1 MSGDWN
7 VGLCPPANC
16 IGNSFH
22 LTNESDTKAIW
33 QPLPGRLTAN
43 NYDVY
48 AYIPGGFAENYSFH
62 VIYEINDGNILET
75 AEVQLSQSR
84 FRYRDTLRWVY
95 LGRYMMGGD
104 GEDYVKLMGEQ
115 GDYALADAVAFI
127 PADEPDLNLMITANE
142 NDAGPEGMNSSCN
155 QTTSLTRPEIYLGH
169 CNNGLPITSGFRFEN
184 ISLPEDAVI
193 LAAHLEFRI
202 DGVFS
207 RDLTLR
213 FYGENSTSPSPFNLN
228 NPPSARPLT
237 SNYTSWSIPTSDVWQ
252 NPAGLP
258 YGRRYSPDIKDIIQ
272 EIVAMNTWEPDQS
285 DIVLLVRPHPYAST
299 SGGATPFYRR
309 VMAYERD
316 TPPHTPPSSPGLYS
330 ARLWI
335 WYEECQSPPN
345 CLVE

>member
-1 MSGDWN
+1 M
-7 VGLCPPANC
+7 
-16 IGNSFH
+16 
-22 LTNESDTKAIW
+22 
-33 QPLPGRLTAN
+33 
-43 NYDVY
+43 
-48 AYIPGGFAENYSFH
+48 
-62 VIYEINDGNILET
+62 
-75 AEVQLSQSR
+75 
-84 FRYRDTLRWVY
+84 
-95 LGRYMMGGD
+95 
-104 GEDYVKLMGEQ
+104 
-115 GDYALADAVAFI
+115 
-127 PADEPDLNLMITANE
+127 
-142 NDAGPEGMNSSCN
+142 
-155 QTTSLTRPEIYLGH
+155 
-169 CNNGLPITSGFRFEN
+169 
-184 ISLPEDAVI
+184 
-193 LAAHLEFRI
+193 
-202 DGVFS
+202 FS